1 ETGSAA
7 SNLMLPP
14 GFEAALDQGR
24 TLERGDRPD
33 VRDRTLR
40 FGRNSAP
47 GTPKVAPGAADSV
60 AAIRDQVGFDALRGD
75 RAVRDRVID
84 ALDVVRA
91 ELYLQDALR
100 VQGAREHHQ
109 AARVLVEPV
118 NHADSRLEAASAH
131 SPQQGPR
138 AVGERVFVARLVG
151 DAQQSGGLVDD
162 DDVAVKE
169 RDRALGQGA

>member
-1 ETGSAA
+1 MSERARRSDSIIARKSSGA
-7 SNLMLPP
+7 SRSNDMRCPVRGCTNP
-14 GFEAALDQGR
+14 R
-24 TLERGDRPD
+24 T
-33 VRDRTLR
+33 
-40 FGRNSAP
+40 
-47 GTPKVAPGAADSV
+47 
-60 AAIRDQVGFDALRGD
+60 
-75 RAVRDRVID
+75 RAVRGRLID

-151 DAQQSGGLVDD
+151 DAQQSG
-162 DDVAVKE
+162 
-169 RDRALGQGA
+169 